1 METRIMK
8 KYILVLK
15 ALAIVAVLVFAKL
28 IIDHFKLDVIVVS
41 PVITGIVAG
50 VIFTIAIIFSGV
62 LSDYKESEKIPGELA
77 ASIKSLYRDTGVL
90 VKIDESLALH
100 IREHIIELIET
111 ITANF
116 QNNRWRMREINSVTN
131 KVDEDIN
138 TAYEKGLPPPMVVK
152 MRNELAA
159 IDKFVY
165 RVEIIMET
173 SFIPAAYHIAII
185 SIIAVLLT
193 LLFTKMDPFYEGI
206 LLYGSVSFVLT
217 SLLMLIQDMD
227 NPFEYGKNS
236 AADVDLKI
244 LFKLKDCIENR
255 P

>member
-1 METRIMK
+1 MR
-8 KYILVLK
+8 KYIFVLK
-15 ALAIVAVLVFAKL
+15 ALAVVAFLVIIKL
-28 IIDHFKLDVIVVS
+28 AIDRLSLDVIAVS

-50 VIFTIAIIFSGV
+50 VIFTIAIIFTGV
-62 LSDYKESEKIPGELA
+62 LADYKESEKIPGDLA

-100 IREHIIELIET
+100 IREHIMELIDT

-116 QNNRWRMREINSVTN
+116 KSNRWRLREINPVTN
-131 KVDEDIN
+131 KIDEDIN
-138 TAYEKGLPPPMVVK
+138 TAYDKGLPPPMIVK
-152 MRNELAA
+152 MRNELAS
-159 IDKFVY
+159 IDRLIY

-173 SFIPAAYHIAII
+173 SFIPAAYHIATV
-185 SIIAVLLT
+185 SITAVLLI
-193 LLFTKMDPFYEGI
+193 LLFTKMDPYYEGV
-206 LLYGSVSFVLT
+206 LLFGSVAFVLI

-244 LFKLKDCIENR
+244 LLKLKDCIENKA
-255 P
+255 

>member
-1 METRIMK
+1 MK

-15 ALAIVAVLVFAKL
+15 ALAVSAGLVIIKL
-28 IIDHFKLDVIVVS
+28 VIDRYALDVIAVS

-62 LSDYKESEKIPGELA
+62 LTDYKESEKIPGELA
-77 ASIKSLYRDTGVL
+77 ATIKSLYRDTGIL
-90 VKIDESLALH
+90 VKFDKELAVH
-100 IREHIIELIET
+100 IREHIIELIDT

-116 QNNRWRMREINSVTN
+116 KQNRWRMREINAVIG

-138 TAYEKGLPPPMVVK
+138 TAFDKGLPPPMVVK
-152 MRNELAA
+152 MRNELAS
-159 IDKFVY
+159 IDRIVY
-165 RVEIIMET
+165 RVGIIMET

-185 SIIAVLLT
+185 SMVMVLTT
-193 LLFTKMDPFYEGI
+193 LMFTKMDPFYEGI

>member
-1 METRIMK
+1 MK
-8 KYILVLK
+8 KFVLVLK
-15 ALAIVAVLVFAKL
+15 ALAVTAVLVGIKL
-28 IIDHFKLDVIVVS
+28 IIDRYALDVIATS

-62 LSDYKESEKIPGELA
+62 LTDYKESEKIPGELA
-77 ASIKSLYRDTGVL
+77 ATIKSLYRDTGIL
-90 VKIDESLALH
+90 VKFDNELAVH
-100 IREHIIELIET
+100 IREHIIELIDT

-116 QNNRWRMREINSVTN
+116 KQNRWRMKEINPVIG
-131 KVDEDIN
+131 KIDEDIN
-138 TAYEKGLPPPMVVK
+138 TAFDKGLPPPMVVK

-159 IDKFVY
+159 LDKIVY
-165 RVEIIMET
+165 RVEVIMET

-185 SIIAVLLT
+185 SMVLVLT
-193 LLFTKMDPFYEGI
+193 TLMFTKMDPWYEGI
-206 LLYGSVSFVLT
+206 LLYGAVTFVLT

-244 LFKLKDCIENR
+244 LFKLKDCIENK
-255 P
+255 

>member
-1 METRIMK
+1 MK
-8 KYILVLK
+8 KYMLVLR
-15 ALAIVAVLVFAKL
+15 ALGVVAVLVAIKL
-28 IIDHFKLDVIVVS
+28 LVDRLNLDVIAVS

-50 VIFTIAIIFSGV
+50 VIFTIAIIFTGV

-90 VKIDESLALH
+90 VKIDESLARH
-100 IREHIIELIET
+100 IREHIIELIDT

-116 QNNRWRMREINSVTN
+116 RSNRWRMREINPVTN
-131 KVDEDIN
+131 KIDDDIN
-138 TAYEKGLPPPMVVK
+138 TAYEKGLPPPMIVK
-152 MRNELAA
+152 MRNELATL
-159 IDKFVY
+159 DKLIY
-165 RVEIIMET
+165 RIEIIMET

-185 SIIAVLLT
+185 SITAVLLV
-193 LLFTKMDPFYEGI
+193 LMFTKMDPYYEGI
-206 LLYGSVSFVLT
+206 LLFGSVAFVLI

-244 LFKLKDCIENR
+244 LFKLKDCIENKT
-255 P
+255 